1 VSCTVH
7 TIGRR
12 DFGGTPDKRGALAA
26 GKWVLHIIAVVFV
39 AGIVFGITV
48 PIGIALTASLGLVGY
63 ILYAFAPIFVMGL
76 IPVINAISF
85 LVVASLGWGIAIEK
99 LFNVRLGTE
108 G

>member
-1 VSCTVH
+1 MH